1 MTLRNTFRV
10 LLLKWYITIPGLLLS
25 LALAGATFV
34 LAPPQYSSN
43 AIAVLVQPKLT
54 GRDAPVNANPLLNF
68 DNSLS
73 TTALIL
79 VQALDTPEAAASIGL
94 YPGGDSYTI
103 KDVGDV
109 QVGDQIVQP
118 FIYIKSEASTPD
130 GAAAIVDGVL
140 GMAAQDLQDRQ
151 RSLKV
156 LQQNYVKLDDVVPP
170 SPPQPV
176 LGIALGATGA
186 ALILGLIATWG
197 CAMWSER
204 RSERRRAHRESEAAE
219 AAEAAELA
227 ELAELASSN
236 GSTSS
241 PDAVDAKAGSKVRG
255 KAGGN
260 NGATVEP
267 DTDDHEPKSTNG
279 TKGTNGSKGRNG
291 TRTPALVSSPAL
303 ASSSFTPDSKQSSNG
318 TGRQ

>member
-1 MTLRNTFRV
+1 MTLRSTFRV

-54 GRDAPVNANPLLNF
+54 GKDAPANANPLLNF

-130 GAAAIVDGVL
+130 GAATIVDGVL

-197 CAMWSER
+197 FAMWSER
-204 RSERRRAHRESEAAE
+204 RSERRRARQESEAAE

-227 ELAELASSN
+227 SSN
-236 GSTSS
+236 GSTGS
-241 PDAVDAKAGSKVRG
+241 PDPVDTKAGGKVSGKVGSKV
-255 KAGGN
+255 GGN

-267 DTDDHEPKSTNG
+267 ATDDLEPKNTKGTNG
-279 TKGTNGSKGRNG
+279 TKGTKGRNG
-291 TRTPALVSSPAL
+291 TRTPALVTSPAL
-303 ASSSFTPDSKQSSNG
+303 ATSSFTPDSEPSSNG

>member
-1 MTLRNTFRV
+1 MTLRSTFRV

-54 GRDAPVNANPLLNF
+54 GKDAPANANPLLNF

-130 GAAAIVDGVL
+130 GAATIVDGVL

-156 LQQNYVKLDDVVPP
+156 LQQTYVKLDDVVPP

-197 CAMWSER
+197 FAMWSER
-204 RSERRRAHRESEAAE
+204 RSERRRARQESEAAE

-227 ELAELASSN
+227 SSN
-236 GSTSS
+236 GSTGS
-241 PDAVDAKAGSKVRG
+241 PDPADTKAGGKVSGKVGSKV
-255 KAGGN
+255 GGN

-267 DTDDHEPKSTNG
+267 ATDDLEPKNTKGTNG
-279 TKGTNGSKGRNG
+279 TKGTKGRNG
-291 TRTPALVSSPAL
+291 TRTPALVTSPAL
-303 ASSSFTPDSKQSSNG
+303 ATSSFTPDSEPSSNG

>member
-1 MTLRNTFRV
+1 MTLRSTFRV

-43 AIAVLVQPKLT
+43 AIAVLVQPKLVNKN
-54 GRDAPVNANPLLNF
+54 APTNSNPLLNF

-118 FIYIKSEASTPD
+118 FLYIKSEASTPD
-130 GAAAIVDGVL
+130 AAATIVDGVL
-140 GMAAQDLQDRQ
+140 NMAAQDLLDRQ

-156 LQQNYVKLDDVVPP
+156 LPQNYVQLNDVVAP

-176 LGIALGATGA
+176 LGIAIGATGA
-186 ALILGLIATWG
+186 ALILGLIGTWG
-197 CAMWSER
+197 LAMWANR
-204 RSERRRAHRESEAAE
+204 RSETRRARRDSESTEPAE
-219 AAEAAELA
+219 TEPAGAN
-227 ELAELASSN
+227 SSN
-236 GSTSS
+236 GSANGVATLAGAKVNGAAVEPATADRS
-241 PDAVDAKAGSKVRG
+241 PDSGADSK
-255 KAGGN
+255 N
-260 NGATVEP
+260 
-267 DTDDHEPKSTNG
+267 
-279 TKGTNGSKGRNG
+279 GRNG
-291 TRTPALVSSPAL
+291 SRTPALVTTPARAALPSSE
-303 ASSSFTPDSKQSSNG
+303 FEPDTKPSSNG
-318 TGRQ
+318 TGRP

>member
-25 LALAGATFV
+25 LALAGATFA

-43 AIAVLVQPKLT
+43 AIAVLVQPKLVNKN
-54 GRDAPVNANPLLNF
+54 APTNSNPLLNF

-103 KDVGDV
+103 KDVGDLT
-109 QVGDQIVQP
+109 VGDQIVQP
-118 FIYIKSEASTPD
+118 FLYIKSEASTPD

-140 GMAAQDLQDRQ
+140 GMAAQDLLDRQ

-156 LQQNYVKLDDVVPP
+156 LPQNSVQLNLVVPP

-176 LGIALGATGA
+176 LGIAIGATAA
-186 ALILGLIATWG
+186 ALLLGIIGTVG
-197 CAMWSER
+197 CAMWAER
-204 RSERRRAHRESEAAE
+204 RSVARQARRASEPAE
-219 AAEAAELA
+219 QVG
-227 ELAELASSN
+227 SN
-236 GSTSS
+236 GSAG
-241 PDAVDAKAGSKVRG
+241 PVDGTKVG
-255 KAGGN
+255 TQLDGN
-260 NGATVEP
+260 NGHNGHKFAEPATAEP
-267 DTDDHEPKSTNG
+267 ATAEPATAEQATADHGPGGKNG
-279 TKGTNGSKGRNG
+279 HHGS
-291 TRTPALVSSPAL
+291 RTLVTSPADPVL
-303 ASSSFTPDSKQSSNG
+303 ATGAFSPGIKPSSNG

>member
-10 LLLKWYITIPGLLLS
+10 LLLKWYISIPGLLLS

-54 GRDAPVNANPLLNF
+54 GKNGPTNPNPLLNF

-118 FIYIKSEASTPD
+118 FIYIKSEASTPES
-130 GAAAIVDGVL
+130 ASAIVDGVI
-140 GMAAQDLQDRQ
+140 GMAEQNLLQRQ
-151 RSLKV
+151 RDMKV
-156 LQQNYVKLDDVVPP
+156 VQQNYVRLDDVVPT
-170 SPPQPV
+170 SPPAPV
-176 LGIALGATGA
+176 LGIALGGTGA
-186 ALILGLIATWG
+186 ALILGLIATVG
-197 CAMWSER
+197 CAMWAER
-204 RSERRRAHRESEAAE
+204 RSVARRARRDSESAE
-219 AAEAAELA
+219 AERT
-227 ELAELASSN
+227 ASSGPTN
-236 GSTSS
+236 G
-241 PDAVDAKAGSKVRG
+241 AVAKAVAPAPTSGDHDKNDSG
-255 KAGGN
+255 DEP
-260 NGATVEP
+260 EP
-267 DTDDHEPKSTNG
+267 DTEN
-279 TKGTNGSKGRNG
+279 GRNSA
-291 TRTPALVSSPAL
+291 RTPALVPAPPAL
-303 ASSSFTPDSKQSSNG
+303 ASSSFVPEPKSSSNG

>member
-1 MTLRNTFRV
+1 MTLRSTFRV

-43 AIAVLVQPKLT
+43 AIAVLVQPKLINKN
-54 GRDAPVNANPLLNF
+54 APTNSNPLLNF

-103 KDVGDV
+103 KDVGDL

-118 FIYIKSEASTPD
+118 FLYIKSQASTPD
-130 GAAAIVDGVL
+130 SAAAIVDGVL
-140 GMAAQDLQDRQ
+140 GMAAQDLLDRQ
-151 RSLKV
+151 HSLKV
-156 LQQNYVKLDDVVPP
+156 LPQNSVQLNLVVPP

-186 ALILGLIATWG
+186 ALILGLIGTWG
-197 CAMWSER
+197 LAMWSNR
-204 RSERRRAHRESEAAE
+204 RSEARLARRASKSTEPAE
-219 AAEAAELA
+219 AEPAGAN
-227 ELAELASSN
+227 STN
-236 GSTSS
+236 GS
-241 PDAVDAKAGSKVRG
+241 ANGVAALAGAKV
-255 KAGGN
+255 

-267 DTDDHEPKSTNG
+267 AGTDESPDSG
-279 TKGTNGSKGRNG
+279 AGSNNGRNG
-291 TRTPALVSSPAL
+291 SRTPALVTTPAQAPL
-303 ASSSFTPDSKQSSNG
+303 PGDSFEPDSKPSSNG
-318 TGRQ
+318 TGRP